1 MRESDLAPAT
11 VAQSLAHAQAL
22 GLTRLDAQLLLLHAL
37 GRPDHDR
44 AWLLTHDTQSLT
56 ADQQASFKAKVQRCL
71 TDEPLAYITGHKEFF
86 GLDLAV
92 DQRVLVPRPDT
103 ETLVQWAL
111 DVLNQTAAGAEPLRV
126 LDLGTGSGAI
136 ALALKS
142 ARPDLQVSALDTSS
156 GALALAIENA
166 QRLQLNVAFR
176 QGCWLDGVADSFDV
190 IVSNPPYIAARDP
203 HLKALHHEPLLALTS
218 GTDGL
223 TDLRCII
230 EQAPAHLYP
239 GGWLLLEH
247 GYDQAQSVRN
257 LLHQAGFEAVQSHRD
272 LSGVERCSG
281 GQWVSNHST
290 ERAVKAA

>member
-1 MRESDLAPAT
+1 MREADLTPAT
-11 VAQSLAHAQAL
+11 VAQSLANAQAL

-37 GRPDHDR
+37 GRADHDR

-56 ADQQASFKAKVQRCL
+56 ADQQASFRAKVQRCL

-111 DVLNQTAAGAEPLRV
+111 DVLNQTAAGTESLRV

-136 ALALKS
+136 ALALK
-142 ARPDLQVSALDTSS
+142 ATRPALQVSALDASS

-166 QRLQLNVAFR
+166 QRLQLDVAFQ
-176 QGCWLDGVADSFDV
+176 QGCWLDGLTESFDV
-190 IVSNPPYIAARDP
+190 IVSNPPYIAEHDS
-203 HLKALHHEPLLALTS
+203 HLNALRHEPLLALTS

-223 TDLRCII
+223 ADLRCII
-230 EQAPAHLYP
+230 EKAPAHLYP

-247 GYDQAQSVRN
+247 GYDQAAAVRE
-257 LLHQAGFEAVQSHRD
+257 LLRRVGFEAVQSCHD
-272 LSGVERCSG
+272 LGGIERCSG
-281 GQWVSNHST
+281 GRWPPKQSQQNPIKS
-290 ERAVKAA
+290 